1 MDLKLQIYFS
11 NRRRLVGKINHE
23 PFPIIS
29 IFTHPPMY
37 RTALPETAN
46 AVDRSIPEPDPASI
60 AEEDRYFKTN
70 RAPDYLPQVKLQIE
84 SFISDQV
91 KRGRRI
97 AVVTSGGTTVPL
109 ENNTVRFI
117 DNFSA
122 GTRGATSTEYFIR
135 QGYAVIFIH
144 RQFSVMPFS
153 RHYTHTTNI
162 LDYVE
167 EKNGTLQ
174 VKDQFKDEMIHV
186 LREYER
192 VKSDNLLCL
201 VPFTTVNQYLF
212 TLRLVSEELSSLVP
226 RNVDVLFYLAAAV
239 SDFFLPQSRV
249 SEHKIQS
256 NGGHGGKLIVDLDPV
271 PKFLRRLVDEW
282 TPGAMIVSFKLETDE
297 SILLK
302 KAKTALDRYSHQ
314 LVIGNL
320 LQHRKTH
327 VIFVTPESDV
337 DISLTP
343 EQVEKDVEIESLII
357 PKVVQ
362 MHDEWIQE
370 HESSN

>member
-1 MDLKLQIYFS
+1 
-11 NRRRLVGKINHE
+11 
-23 PFPIIS
+23 
-29 IFTHPPMY
+29 MY
-37 RTALPETAN
+37 RTSLPEAAN

-70 RAPDYLPQVKLQIE
+70 RAPDYLPQVKEQVEAFVL
-84 SFISDQV
+84 DQV

-162 LDYVE
+162 LDFVE

-174 VKDQFKDEMIHV
+174 VKDQFKGEMTQV

-192 VKSDNLLCL
+192 VKSENLLCL

-327 VIFVTPESDV
+327 VIFVTPESSM

-343 EQVEKDVEIESLII
+343 EQVKKDVEIESLII
-357 PKVVQ
+357 PNVVKK
-362 MHDEWIQE
+362 HDQWIQE
-370 HESSN
+370 HEART